1 MRVLNLVSRMRLRL
15 VCLLEGKKKQAKTV
29 TISFGAS
36 KDSLSEVSTITYCL
50 ESYVVLR
57 WQRMVDIIES

>member
-1 MRVLNLVSRMRLRL
+1 MLNLVSRMRLRL

-36 KDSLSEVSTITYCL
+36 KDSLSEVSTITYL
-50 ESYVVLR
+50 FGVLCGFE
-57 WQRMVDIIES
+57 MAEDG